1 MVVLCQKWADAFMKA
16 NPGVQV
22 QVTGGGSGT
31 GIAALLNGT
40 TDLAAASRQIKPK
53 EVATAVLSH
62 GSKPQETAT
71 ALDGIGVYVNETN
84 PIEALTM
91 DQLHD
96 IFTGKITN
104 WNKVGGPDL
113 EITVYSRENN
123 SGTYAF
129 FKETVL
135 EDKDYTQRAQTMAG
149 TAALISAVAEDKRG
163 IGYGGVGY
171 AKGVRIVPLKRTD
184 DGEPAEPTE
193 AKVASGDYP
202 ISRALY
208 LYANPKSLT
217 PEANAFLAFTTSPD
231 GQRIVKEVGY
241 YPLNAA
247 AVAEAA
253 PDSKP
258 AASATN
264 PQPAAA
270 APVAM
275 PEGASNILSVHLDL
289 VKREKALIEREIAIA
304 RRESEVAMREMR
316 AAEREA
322 AAAKREESVAAAEE
336 SLAKREAAV
345 AAALGLTA
353 QN

>member
-1 MVVLCQKWADAFMKA
+1 MVVLCQKWAEAFMKA

-71 ALDGIGVYVNETN
+71 ALDGIGVYVNESN
-84 PIEALTM
+84 PVEALTM
-91 DQLHD
+91 AQLND

-135 EDKDYTQRAQTMAG
+135 DDKDYTSRAQTMAG

-171 AKGVRIVPLKRTD
+171 AKGVRIVPLKKTED
-184 DGEPAEPTE
+184 AEPAEPTE

-217 PEANAFLAFTTSPD
+217 PEANAFLAFVTSPA
-231 GQRIVKEVGY
+231 GQKIVKEVGY
-241 YPLNAA
+241 YPLDAEVVADAAPEASSAA
-247 AVAEAA
+247 A
-253 PDSKP
+253 
-258 AASATN
+258 ASTG
-264 PQPAAA
+264 PQPA
-270 APVAM
+270 VAM
-275 PEGASNILSVHLDL
+275 PEGSSNVLSVHLEL
-289 VKREKALIEREIAIA
+289 VKREKALIDREIAIA

-322 AAAKREESVAAAEE
+322 AAAKREESVAEAEE
-336 SLAKREAAV
+336 GLAKREAAV